1 MNIYTSSFGSSV
13 RFWGGSSTVVVGRTL
28 DLFWWRGGAG
38 PDPYSCVPA
47 GFLNPLM
54 EVHVVPGSS
63 FRHFVHPRCTW
74 RCVRGCLASVVL
86 ITHMKCISSFR
97 QPKRQPPCL
106 ILKIK
111 TRSVAIKSCEWFSWK
126 LWLPKIQLYY
136 FLEMICNAKIY
147 FHKFKLIDYLHY
159 LLSLQRFVV
168 PAWALQPLSSP
179 KKNDN

>member
-74 RCVRGCLASVVL
+74 RCVRGCLASCRDSLALLFAKNCTPATMILTNRCSRLTEDHDRL
-86 ITHMKCISSFR
+86 IYTYTLLACPGPFLGSHFVATWYFTFKYIKILRYIFDMEFVDWNYGNKISR
-97 QPKRQPPCL
+97 
-106 ILKIK
+106 
-111 TRSVAIKSCEWFSWK
+111 V
-126 LWLPKIQLYY
+126 
-136 FLEMICNAKIY
+136 
-147 FHKFKLIDYLHY
+147 
-159 LLSLQRFVV
+159 
-168 PAWALQPLSSP
+168 SP
-179 KKNDN
+179 